1 MKFGII
7 AGTISTTIFMMSQ
20 IPMLMKA
27 VRTRSLHS
35 YSWTNILMSTG
46 GNLIHWCY
54 ISTLPFGPIWFL
66 HSFSS
71 ISAALML
78 IWYLRYE
85 KGGSSNQSILDSAMF
100 ENGGD
105 MMKQV
110 NKNTVTASSGKEI
123 SEFNIQFRPYVN
135 PIYRGALIVTGN
147 PRSADKL
154 QVKIYMKSFMQ
165 YLQAG
170 SGLSFKE
177 WLLEIV
183 AECFSELRNGEAKQN
198 SKSDAKR
205 EKAMQVIASNY
216 EPIAN

>member
-1 MKFGII
+1 MNIGII
-7 AGTISTTIFMMSQ
+7 AGTISTTIFMLSQ
-20 IPMLMKA
+20 FPMLMKA

-35 YSWTNILMSTG
+35 YSLTNILMSTG
-46 GNLIHWCY
+46 GNVIHWCY

-71 ISAALML
+71 ITAALML

-85 KGGSSNQSILDSAMF
+85 KRGSSNQSILNATIF

-110 NKNTVTASSGKEI
+110 NKDPVNSSSGKEI
-123 SEFNIQFRPYVN
+123 GEFHSRFRPYVN
-135 PIYRGALIVTGN
+135 SIYRGALIMTGN

-183 AECFSELRNGEAKQN
+183 AECFSEFRNGETRQD

-205 EKAMQVIASNY
+205 QKAMHVIASNY

>member
-1 MKFGII
+1 MNFGII

-35 YSWTNILMSTG
+35 YSLTNILMSTG
-46 GNLIHWCY
+46 GNVIHWCY

-71 ISAALML
+71 ITAALML

-85 KGGSSNQSILDSAMF
+85 KRGSSTQSILNAAMF

-110 NKNTVTASSGKEI
+110 NQDPVNSNSGKEI
-123 SEFNIQFRPYVN
+123 SEFHSHFRPYVN
-135 PIYRGALIVTGN
+135 SIYRGALIMTGN

-205 EKAMQVIASNY
+205 QKAMQFIASNY
-216 EPIAN
+216 EPITN